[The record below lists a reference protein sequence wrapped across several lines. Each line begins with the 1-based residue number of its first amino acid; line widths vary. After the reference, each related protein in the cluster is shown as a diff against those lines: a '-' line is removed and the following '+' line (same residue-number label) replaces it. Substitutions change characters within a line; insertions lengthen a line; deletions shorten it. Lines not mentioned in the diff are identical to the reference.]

1 MNLDQ
6 KLRKTVSSPL
16 ATLSA
21 EDLKPIA
28 LAVWH
33 EEYVPNLN
41 FQDLEL
47 HELQRAGYVVDR
59 LMRFNCVS
67 NDRKRELMELVKD
80 VKNNLPQE
88 FTHASTS
95 QNVEPLAKKWNLGE
109 DISHAIQALL
119 PYQTRHYNH
128 A

>member
-1 MNLDQ
+1 MSLDQ
-6 KLRKTVSSPL
+6 QFRQAVNSSL

-33 EEYVPNLN
+33 EDYAPNLN
-41 FQDLEL
+41 DMNLDEL
-47 HELQRAGYVVDR
+47 KKAGYVVDR

-67 NDRKRELMELVKD
+67 NDRKLELMRLVKGI
-80 VKNNLPQE
+80 KQTLPQE
-88 FTHASTS
+88 SLTVSVS
-95 QNVEPLAKKWNLGE
+95 QDVEPLARKWNLSE
-109 DISHAIQALL
+109 DISCAIQVLL
-119 PYQTRHYNH
+119 PYQTRHYTN

>member
-1 MNLDQ
+1 MSLDQ
-6 KLRKTVSSPL
+6 QFRKAVSSPL

-33 EEYVPNLN
+33 EDYAPNLN
-41 FQDLEL
+41 NMEL
-47 HELQRAGYVVDR
+47 HELQKAGYVVDR

-67 NDRKRELMELVKD
+67 NERKRELMGLVKN
-80 VKNNLPQE
+80 VKQALPE
-88 FTHASTS
+88 ESLCVSSS
-95 QNVEPLAKKWNLGE
+95 QDVEPLARKWNLSE
-109 DISHAIQALL
+109 DISRAIQALL
-119 PYQTRHYNH
+119 PYQTRHYTH

>member
-1 MNLDQ
+1 MSLDQ
-6 KLRKTVSSPL
+6 QFRKAVSSPL
-16 ATLSA
+16 DTLSA

-33 EEYVPNLN
+33 EDYAPNLN
-41 FQDLEL
+41 DMEL

-67 NDRKRELMELVKD
+67 NDRKRELMGLVKD
-80 VKNNLPQE
+80 VKETLPQE
-88 FTHASTS
+88 SLKILVS
-95 QNVEPLAKKWNLGE
+95 QNVEPLARKWNLSE
-109 DISHAIQALL
+109 DISRAIQALL

-128 A
+128 V